1 MKNTLFIALLWRTVA
16 AYLVFALTLIV
27 GLAGLSASGIDVPSR
42 EMAASVVF
50 IKLKP
55 MFAYLAF
62 VLVVLALE
70 FGLKFNV
77 VRFCAGRRLNLQP
90 SAWHQYLIELSILL
104 VALSALNLWVAFTA
118 SVEVWI
124 NYRLFGQL
132 ALLLIGTFV
141 ISGRMSRL
149 AAHGL

>member
-16 AYLVFALTLIV
+16 AYLVLALTLIV
-27 GLAGLSASGIDVPSR
+27 SLAGLSASGIDVPSR
-42 EMAASVVF
+42 EMTASAVF

-55 MFAYLAF
+55 TFAYLAF

-70 FGLKFNV
+70 FGLKVNV
-77 VRFCAGRRLNLQP
+77 VRLFAGRRLNLQP
-90 SAWHQYLIELSILL
+90 SAWHQYLLELSALL
-104 VALSALNLWVAFTA
+104 VALAVLNLLVAFTA
-118 SVEVWI
+118 SVETWI